1 MKILQVMAGAPVGG
15 AETAFVDM
23 CIAMREAGQDIIVA
37 TRTNDLRVGRL
48 REAGIMVYTLPF
60 GGFIDVY
67 TSFALKRIIKTE
79 KPKIV
84 LTWMSRAAQK
94 IPARPR
100 NADYLVVSRLGG
112 YYKIKNF
119 PHSDYFVTITP
130 DIASY
135 LVREG
140 VEDAKVRVICNFAE
154 TEEITAHIDRAA
166 EGVPKDATLILGL
179 GRLHPSKAF
188 DVLIQAVAGI
198 EGAYLWIAGE
208 GDERSALQG
217 LIERLGVSDRVKL
230 LGWRSDRA
238 ALFEIADICVFSSRY
253 EPFGTVFVQAWAN
266 RTPLVSTLSDGPR
279 QFVRGEE
286 DGLLVP
292 IDDVEAMR
300 GAILRIMASS
310 ELAEKLIESGHK
322 RYISEFT
329 KENSIKTYLNY
340 FREIVMREKI

>member
-119 PHSDYFVTITP
+119 PP
-130 DIASY
+130 PA
-135 LVREG
+135 
-140 VEDAKVRVICNFAE
+140 AA
-154 TEEITAHIDRAA
+154 RAQSA
-166 EGVPKDATLILGL
+166 RA
-179 GRLHPSKAF
+179 RLPA
-188 DVLIQAVAGI
+188 QPA
-198 EGAYLWIAGE
+198 
-208 GDERSALQG
+208 R
-217 LIERLGVSDRVKL
+217 
-230 LGWRSDRA
+230 
-238 ALFEIADICVFSSRY
+238 
-253 EPFGTVFVQAWAN
+253 
-266 RTPLVSTLSDGPR
+266 
-279 QFVRGEE
+279 
-286 DGLLVP
+286 
-292 IDDVEAMR
+292 
-300 GAILRIMASS
+300 
-310 ELAEKLIESGHK
+310 
-322 RYISEFT
+322 
-329 KENSIKTYLNY
+329 
-340 FREIVMREKI
+340 